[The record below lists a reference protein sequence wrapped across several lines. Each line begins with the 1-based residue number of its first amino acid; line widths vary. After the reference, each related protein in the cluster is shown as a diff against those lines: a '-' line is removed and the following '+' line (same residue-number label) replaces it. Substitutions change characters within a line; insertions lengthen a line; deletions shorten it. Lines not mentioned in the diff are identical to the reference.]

1 MFLENISDVKK
12 LPSEARKYFKLV
24 QNQINLLLHQVL
36 DLQDVNLV
44 NAGTLKPEIDVFEPM
59 KALNLVKNLF

>member
-1 MFLENISDVKK
+1 M
-12 LPSEARKYFKLV
+12 
-24 QNQINLLLHQVL
+24 HQVL